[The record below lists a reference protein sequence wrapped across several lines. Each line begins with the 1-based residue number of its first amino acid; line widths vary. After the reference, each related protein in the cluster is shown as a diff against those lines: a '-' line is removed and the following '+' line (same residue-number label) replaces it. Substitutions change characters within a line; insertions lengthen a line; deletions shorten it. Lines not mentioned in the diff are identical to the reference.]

1 MTTSQLKSL
10 GKNWV
15 PPALWRCLQQMSGE
29 TIRFYG
35 EFANW
40 QEAAAKCP
48 GYGADHILTKVLDA
62 TLKVRRGEAA
72 YERDSVVFDR
82 PEFVWPIVA
91 SLMWAAAR
99 NSGEINVL
107 DFGGALGSTYHQNQ
121 RFLNSL
127 TKVRWNI
134 VEQLHYVAAGKEHLE
149 DERLKFYPTVA
160 SCLAET
166 QPNVILLSSVLQYL
180 EKPFDTLNIL
190 SDCCAPVMIID
201 RTPFSL
207 LIGHRLV
214 VQKVPP
220 KIYEASY
227 PMWVFAFEQ
236 FQQTLAMNWTLVC
249 RMPCADG
256 RFKMSS
262 GLNFSFDGLLFEAR
276 Q

>member
-10 GKNWV
+10 GRDWV
-15 PPALWRCLQQMSGE
+15 PPALWRFLKHRSGE
-29 TIRFYG
+29 TIRFNG
-35 EFANW
+35 EFADW
-40 QEAAAKCP
+40 QEAAARCR

-82 PEFVWPIVA
+82 PEFIWPIVA

-99 NSGEINVL
+99 NRGLINVL

-127 TKVRWNI
+127 AKVRWNI
-134 VEQLHYVAAGKEHLE
+134 VEQLHYVVAGKEHLE

-160 SCLAET
+160 SCLAES

-190 SDCCAPVMIID
+190 SDCGAPVMIID

-207 LIGHRLV
+207 LVEDRLV
-214 VQKVPP
+214 VQEVPP

-236 FQQTLAMNWTLVC
+236 FLQTLATNWTLVS

-256 RFKMSS
+256 RFKTSS
-262 GLNFSFDGLLFEAR
+262 GLDFSFDGLLFEAR